1 LRDSDGSVWPNSA
14 EIGALLTSV
23 AATGDA
29 VHTLYLVPV
38 AATSTVPVPTLFESS
53 SSTAA
58 ASGAPEPFVTPAKN
72 QLFSLEKRRTDS
84 LFRLPEPSLLSEE
97 RPAATAAKAIT
108 APPVAASTLPT
119 TGDMLPPAR
128 KSGHPRDVFMLAFGG
143 SVHRV
148 TVPPSAQLPLVTL
161 LRHTIVDSASAAFEY
176 HSPSAAHTSGGAGT
190 WAAVELPAA
199 VAASSKGRVRL
210 LDATDE
216 HVFAMTADGL
226 LYRWPMSLKG
236 SFGGAR
242 ALPRPVA
249 RESGGSDAMRFQSLS
264 CGATMA
270 LAVTADGQVYRVG
283 REVDGVPKVPSQQPG
298 ALDGADDAD
307 LVATWTDDADERAPS
322 SGAGASVG
330 SLLLAARVSLPT
342 SIRVSKVACGEAH
355 RLLLTTGGSVYAFG
369 DGKFGRLGLGDERA
383 SGVAR
388 CVVSLASRRCVD
400 IAVGAYHSA
409 AVVDDGRL
417 LTWGHGKYGQ
427 LGHGT
432 QDNEFVP
439 REVGAV
445 GQHRIVRVVA
455 STMFTAALTVN
466 GDVYTCGFPMT
477 PAEDASKYSGA
488 MLSSSPRLA
497 LSGMHIVQL
506 GASLAGGLFA
516 VSGTIEGASDKNP
529 VELN

>member
-1 LRDSDGSVWPNSA
+1 MIVFCAIPMALFGPIRPRLALSSLRSLP
-14 EIGALLTSV
+14 L
-23 AATGDA
+23 ATPC
-29 VHTLYLVPV
+29 TRSISSPLS
-38 AATSTVPVPTLFESS
+38 ATSTVPVPTLFESS

-270 LAVTADGQVYRVG
+270 LAVTATARCIASAAKPTACQRCRRSSRARSMAPTTPISWRRGPTTPTSARPAAARRVCRLAAARG
-283 REVDGVPKVPSQQPG
+283 ARVAANVDSRRQGGV
-298 ALDGADDAD
+298 
-307 LVATWTDDADERAPS
+307 RR
-322 SGAGASVG
+322 GAS
-330 SLLLAARVSLPT
+330 AA
-342 SIRVSKVACGEAH
+342 A
-355 RLLLTTGGSVYAFG
+355 
-369 DGKFGRLGLGDERA
+369 
-383 SGVAR
+383 
-388 CVVSLASRRCVD
+388 
-400 IAVGAYHSA
+400 
-409 AVVDDGRL
+409 DDGRL
-417 LTWGHGKYGQ
+417 G
-427 LGHGT
+427 
-432 QDNEFVP
+432 
-439 REVGAV
+439 
-445 GQHRIVRVVA
+445 VRVWRRQVAAGSASATSARVAWRDVWCRWRRAAA
-455 STMFTAALTVN
+455 STLPSARTTRRRWSTTD
-466 GDVYTCGFPMT
+466 GC
-477 PAEDASKYSGA
+477 
-488 MLSSSPRLA
+488 
-497 LSGMHIVQL
+497 
-506 GASLAGGLFA
+506 
-516 VSGTIEGASDKNP
+516 
-529 VELN
+529 